1 MDVET
6 GEIVVSFKVKNT
18 GSRKGVAVPQL
29 YIRDCL
35 ASVVR
40 PVKELKAFGRVELQP
55 GETRTVT
62 FTVPVD
68 MLCFTGPEGYRV
80 VEPGEHELQL
90 GASSADIRQRAKV
103 EVIGKTRRLPKAW
116 RMESTSTIA

>member
-1 MDVET
+1 M
-6 GEIVVSFKVKNT
+6 
-18 GSRKGVAVPQL
+18 
-29 YIRDCL
+29 
-35 ASVVR
+35 VR

-55 GETRTVT
+55 GEAKTVT

-68 MLCFTGPEGYRV
+68 MLCFTGPEGYRI

-103 EVIGKTRRLPKAW
+103 EVTGKTRQLPKNW
-116 RMESTSTIA
+116 KMESQFSVA